1 MPALTRSPAW
11 KALKAHHKTLA
22 KRHLR
27 ELFAADPRRFD
38 QFSLQFNDILLDYSK
53 NRINKE
59 TLRLLIALA
68 KQAELK
74 RWIKKILSGEK
85 INNTEN
91 RAALHMALRN
101 RSGRDIQVDGRD
113 LMPQV
118 EKSLEHMRRFS
129 DAVRSGTTRG
139 HTHKAFTDVVNL
151 GIGGSHLGPLMVT
164 KALKPYASPHLRLHF
179 VSNVDGSDL
188 ADALRGL
195 NPETTLFLVVSKT
208 FTTAETLANARSAR
222 KWLLDKLPE
231 EAVTK
236 HFAAVSA
243 NPDAAKEFGI
253 LANHVFEFWDW
264 VGGRYSLWS
273 AVGLSIAISIGM
285 DNFSELLGGAYQMDE
300 HFIDAPLEKNMP
312 VILGLLSIW
321 YTNFFGAETHAVL
334 PYDQL
339 LRYLPA
345 YLQQLEMESNGKRV
359 TRDGEAVNY
368 ATAPIIWGEAGTNGQ
383 HSFYQLIAQ
392 GTRFVPMDFL
402 AACEAQHTFAEH
414 HALLLANFFAQSEGL
429 MQGQTESEVDGEPAR
444 HKAFPGNQPSN
455 SILFR
460 KLDPKTLGALIALYE
475 HKVFVE
481 SVIWN
486 VNPFDQ
492 WGVEL
497 GKTLAKKILREL
509 FMSGKTDSHDSSTNG
524 LINYFKEATKSSP
537 PPSPR
542 ERGGKVRVRG
552 NKQ

>member
-1 MPALTRSPAW
+1 MPALTQSPAW
-11 KALKAHHKTLA
+11 KALTAHHKTIA

-38 QFSLQFNDILLDYSK
+38 QFSLQFNNILLDYSK
-53 NRINKE
+53 NRINEE
-59 TLRLLIALA
+59 TLRLLVALA
-68 KQAELK
+68 RQAGLK
-74 RWIKKILSGEK
+74 RWIEKMLNGEK

-91 RAALHMALRN
+91 RAALHIALRN
-101 RSGRDIQVDGRD
+101 RSGRVFRVDGHD
-113 LMPQV
+113 LMLQV

-129 DAVRSGTTRG
+129 DAVRSGTARG
-139 HTHKAFTDVVNL
+139 HTHKVFTDVVNL

-164 KALKPYASPHLRLHF
+164 EALKRYASPLLRSHF
-179 VSNVDGSDL
+179 VSNVDSSDL
-188 ADALRGL
+188 AYTLRGL
-195 NPETTLFLVVSKT
+195 NPESTLFLVVSKT

-222 KWLLDKLPE
+222 QWLSDKLPE
-231 EAVTK
+231 EAVAK
-236 HFAAVSA
+236 HFAAVTA
-243 NPDAAKEFGI
+243 KPDLAKKFGI
-253 LANHVFEFWDW
+253 PANRVFEFWDW

-285 DNFSELLGGAYQMDE
+285 DNFNELLSGAHQMDE
-300 HFIDAPLEKNMP
+300 HFIHAPLEKNMP

-345 YLQQLEMESNGKRV
+345 YLQQLAMESNGKRV
-359 TRDGEAVNY
+359 TRDGEVVNY
-368 ATAPIIWGEAGTNGQ
+368 ATAPIVWGEAGTNGQ

-402 AACEAQHTFAEH
+402 AACEAPHTLADH

-429 MQGQTESEVDGEPAR
+429 MQGQTESEVAGEPAR

-455 SILFR
+455 SILFKR
-460 KLDPKTLGALIALYE
+460 LDPQTLGALIALYE

-497 GKTLAKKILREL
+497 GKTLAKKIMPEL
-509 FMSGKTDSHDSSTNG
+509 MSGGKINTHDSSTNG
-524 LINYFKEATKSSP
+524 LINYFKQAAKSP
-537 PPSPR
+537 PSSR
-542 ERGGKVRVRG
+542 GRGGKSR
-552 NKQ
+552 